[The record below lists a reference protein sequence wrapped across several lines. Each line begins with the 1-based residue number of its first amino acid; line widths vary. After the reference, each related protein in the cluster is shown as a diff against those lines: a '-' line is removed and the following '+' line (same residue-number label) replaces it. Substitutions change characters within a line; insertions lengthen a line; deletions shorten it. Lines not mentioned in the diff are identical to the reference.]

1 MVIDAATNQELCRN
15 RLVVYPSV
23 VEPQCCVKRQ
33 EKRPIS
39 ELSSALPG
47 AHLVAL
53 LACSEAGHGGQ
64 TRRFLRSPRDW
75 RKATGDGRPKSV
87 PWQRKAPE
95 GAPSP
100 PWLRLDAVNH
110 RRGTEETTGKF
121 ALGPRELERRIGQS
135 VQTARRT
142 PGSGGGG
149 RARRDKE
156 GAKMERRCRRKGNI
170 CKYTGVF
177 VKIINPKLR
186 GYA

>member
-1 MVIDAATNQELCRN
+1 MVASVQLQQHLLNSFPSGHRILYLVAFMVIDAATNQELCRN
-15 RLVVYPSV
+15 RLVVYRSV

-75 RKATGDGRPKSV
+75 RMAMGDGRPKSV

-100 PWLRLDAVNH
+100 PWLRLDH
-110 RRGTEETTGKF
+110 RRYRGDDWE
-121 ALGPRELERRIGQS
+121 I
-135 VQTARRT
+135 
-142 PGSGGGG
+142 
-149 RARRDKE
+149 RAR
-156 GAKMERRCRRKGNI
+156 A
-170 CKYTGVF
+170 
-177 VKIINPKLR
+177 
-186 GYA
+186 